1 MHTHHPRV
9 INTWWLGSQGRLRD
23 TMHESEE
30 LLIFLQEDST
40 MASEKFA
47 TAHFEGGMKFTARS
61 GSGHDLTMDTGVDD
75 SGENAGFSP
84 MELPLVALLGCT
96 GMDAVSMLRKMRQ
109 DITSYDM
116 NAHGVRAET
125 HPKVF
130 VTIDVE
136 HIFTGN
142 GLAADSVHRAVELS
156 ATRYCSVGGMLHHT
170 ATITHKITLV
180 DATSGERA
188 SADTVVFGAATAPV
202 GE

>member
-1 MHTHHPRV
+1 
-9 INTWWLGSQGRLRD
+9 
-23 TMHESEE
+23 
-30 LLIFLQEDST
+30 

-47 TAHFEGGMKFTARS
+47 TARFDGGMKFTARS
-61 GSGHDLTMDTGVDD
+61 GSGHELTMDTGTDD
-75 SGENAGFSP
+75 GGENAGFSP

-96 GMDAVSMLRKMRQ
+96 GMDAVSILRKMRQ
-109 DITSYDM
+109 DITGYDM

-142 GLAADSVHRAVELS
+142 ELAADSVRRAIELS
-156 ATRYCSVGGMLHHT
+156 ATRYCSVGGMLRHT

-180 DATSGERA
+180 DATSGARA
-188 SADTVVFGAATAPV
+188 ATDAVVFGPETATV
-202 GE
+202 DE